1 MNRPLIRFATTALIA
16 ALGITTALAGSGGG
30 GTRIFVGESI
40 PVVDKAI
47 VKPAP
52 QQQPKTKPQSAS
64 PASKP
69 TRGSNSKPGP
79 KPGSKPRPA
88 EAAGVV
94 YYTDGF
100 ELDIGQAQ
108 QAAQELQPLIEQV
121 LQNMPSAEEIQELA
135 RQLQGPV
142 TQQVEQTMR
151 NMPSAGEIQEMA
163 RQLQGPVTQQVE
175 QTMRNMPSAGEI
187 QEMARQLQGPV
198 TQQVEQIM
206 QNMPGAE
213 EIQEMA
219 RQLQGPVT
227 QQVEQAVQQLPQ
239 PMQEALNEPIIIT
252 PQSVNAGNSNGSK
265 SKRRSN
271 SKSKWTYGVP
281 GMTGG
286 DGNGPLIY
294 NP

>member
-1 MNRPLIRFATTALIA
+1 MNRPLIRFATTVLIA
-16 ALGITTALAGSGGG
+16 TLGITAAFAGSGG

-52 QQQPKTKPQSAS
+52 QPQPKNKPQQQSATRSNKSGSTTPATKPN
-64 PASKP
+64 PGPNSKP
-69 TRGSNSKPGP
+69 TPGPDP
-79 KPGSKPRPA
+79 KPGQKPRA
-88 EAAGVV
+88 TEAASVV

-100 ELDIGQAQ
+100 ELNIGQVQ
-108 QAAQELQPLIEQV
+108 QAAQELQPLVEQV
-121 LQNMPSAEEIQELA
+121 LQNMPSPE
-135 RQLQGPV
+135 
-142 TQQVEQTMR
+142 
-151 NMPSAGEIQEMA
+151 EIQEMA

-175 QTMRNMPSAGEI
+175 QAMRNMPS
-187 QEMARQLQGPV
+187 P
-198 TQQVEQIM
+198 
-206 QNMPGAE
+206 E
-213 EIQEMA
+213 EIQGMA

-239 PMQEALNEPIIIT
+239 QMQDALNEPIIIT
-252 PQSVNAGNSNGSK
+252 PQSVNSGNSNGSK
-265 SKRRSN
+265 SKRR

-286 DGNGPLIY
+286 NGDGPLIY

>member
-16 ALGITTALAGSGGG
+16 TLGITTAFAGSGG

-47 VKPAP
+47 VRPAP
-52 QQQPKTKPQSAS
+52 QPNQKTPPRQQSTTRSSKNSSTT
-64 PASKP
+64 PATRP
-69 TRGSNSKPGP
+69 TQGSNPKPGP
-79 KPGSKPRPA
+79 RPRTTT
-88 EAAGVV
+88 EAASVV
-94 YYTDGF
+94 YYTAGF
-100 ELDIGQAQ
+100 GVNIGQAQ

-121 LQNMPSAEEIQELA
+121 MQNMPSAE
-135 RQLQGPV
+135 
-142 TQQVEQTMR
+142 
-151 NMPSAGEIQEMA
+151 EIQEMA
-163 RQLQGPVTQQVE
+163 RQLQGPVTQQVK
-175 QTMRNMPSAGEI
+175 QT
-187 QEMARQLQGPV
+187 
-198 TQQVEQIM
+198 M
-206 QNMPGAE
+206 QNMPSAE

-252 PQSVNAGNSNGSK
+252 PQSVNSGNGNGSK
-265 SKRRSN
+265 SKRR
-271 SKSKWTYGVP
+271 SKWTYGVP

-286 DGNGPLIY
+286 EGNGPLIY

>member
-16 ALGITTALAGSGGG
+16 ALGITSAFAGSGG

-52 QQQPKTKPQSAS
+52 QPKPNTKPQQSTS
-64 PASKP
+64 PATKP
-69 TRGSNSKPGP
+69 TQGSNPKPGP
-79 KPGSKPRPA
+79 KPGPKPRST
-88 EAAGVV
+88 EAASVV

-100 ELDIGQAQ
+100 EVNIGQVQ
-108 QAAQELQPLIEQV
+108 QAAQELQPLVEQV
-121 LQNMPSAEEIQELA
+121 LQNMPS
-135 RQLQGPV
+135 
-142 TQQVEQTMR
+142 
-151 NMPSAGEIQEMA
+151 
-163 RQLQGPVTQQVE
+163 
-175 QTMRNMPSAGEI
+175 
-187 QEMARQLQGPV
+187 
-198 TQQVEQIM
+198 
-206 QNMPGAE
+206 AE

-227 QQVEQAVQQLPQ
+227 QQVEEAVQQLPE

-252 PQSVNAGNSNGSK
+252 PQSVNTGNGNSSK
-265 SKRRSN
+265 SKRR

-286 DGNGPLIY
+286 EGNGPLIY

>member
-1 MNRPLIRFATTALIA
+1 MNRPLIRFAATALIA
-16 ALGITTALAGSGGG
+16 TLGITTAFAGSGG

-52 QQQPKTKPQSAS
+52 QPKTNTKPQQSTS
-64 PASKP
+64 PAAKP
-69 TRGSNSKPGP
+69 THGSTNPKPGP
-79 KPGSKPRPA
+79 KPGQSPRPA
-88 EAAGVV
+88 EAASVV

-100 ELDIGQAQ
+100 EVNIGQVQ

-121 LQNMPSAEEIQELA
+121 LQNMPSAEQ
-135 RQLQGPV
+135 
-142 TQQVEQTMR
+142 
-151 NMPSAGEIQEMA
+151 IQEMA

-175 QTMRNMPSAGEI
+175 QAVQNMPS
-187 QEMARQLQGPV
+187 
-198 TQQVEQIM
+198 
-206 QNMPGAE
+206 AE

-252 PQSVNAGNSNGSK
+252 PQSVNAGNSSGSK
-265 SKRRSN
+265 SKRR

-286 DGNGPLIY
+286 VGNGPLIY

>member
-16 ALGITTALAGSGGG
+16 ALGITTAFAGSGGG
-30 GTRIFVGESI
+30 TRLFVGESI

-52 QQQPKTKPQSAS
+52 QPQPKTKPQQSTS
-64 PASKP
+64 PATKP
-69 TRGSNSKPGP
+69 TQGSTNPKPGP
-79 KPGSKPRPA
+79 KPGPKPRTT
-88 EAAGVV
+88 EAASVV

-100 ELDIGQAQ
+100 ELNIGQVQ

-121 LQNMPSAEEIQELA
+121 LQNMPSAEEIQE
-135 RQLQGPV
+135 
-142 TQQVEQTMR
+142 
-151 NMPSAGEIQEMA
+151 MA

-175 QTMRNMPSAGEI
+175 QA
-187 QEMARQLQGPV
+187 
-198 TQQVEQIM
+198 M
-206 QNMPGAE
+206 QNMPSAE

-227 QQVEQAVQQLPQ
+227 QQIEEAVQQLPQ

-252 PQSVNAGNSNGSK
+252 PQSVNAGNGSK
-265 SKRRSN
+265 SKRR

-286 DGNGPLIY
+286 EGNGPLIY

>member
-16 ALGITTALAGSGGG
+16 ALGITKAFAGSGG

-40 PVVDKAI
+40 PVVGKAI

-52 QQQPKTKPQSAS
+52 QPKTKPQQSTS
-64 PASKP
+64 PAAKP
-69 TRGSNSKPGP
+69 SQGSNPKPGP
-79 KPGSKPRPA
+79 KPGPKPRPT
-88 EAAGVV
+88 EAASVV

-100 ELDIGQAQ
+100 ELNIGQVQ

-121 LQNMPSAEEIQELA
+121 LQNMPS
-135 RQLQGPV
+135 
-142 TQQVEQTMR
+142 
-151 NMPSAGEIQEMA
+151 
-163 RQLQGPVTQQVE
+163 
-175 QTMRNMPSAGEI
+175 
-187 QEMARQLQGPV
+187 
-198 TQQVEQIM
+198 
-206 QNMPGAE
+206 AE

-239 PMQEALNEPIIIT
+239 PMQEMLNEPIIIT
-252 PQSVNAGNSNGSK
+252 PQSVNTGNSKSSK
-265 SKRRSN
+265 SKRS

-286 DGNGPLIY
+286 NGNGPLIY

>member
-1 MNRPLIRFATTALIA
+1 MNRPLIRFATTTLVA
-16 ALGITTALAGSGGG
+16 ALGITTAFAGSGGE
-30 GTRIFVGESI
+30 TRIFVGESI

-52 QQQPKTKPQSAS
+52 QPKQKTQPQQQSTSPATKPSQ
-64 PASKP
+64 
-69 TRGSNSKPGP
+69 GSNPKPGP
-79 KPGSKPRPA
+79 KPGPKPRTT
-88 EAAGVV
+88 EAASVV

-100 ELDIGQAQ
+100 ELNIGQVQ

-121 LQNMPSAEEIQELA
+121 LQNMPSAEEIQE
-135 RQLQGPV
+135 
-142 TQQVEQTMR
+142 
-151 NMPSAGEIQEMA
+151 MA

-175 QTMRNMPSAGEI
+175 Q
-187 QEMARQLQGPV
+187 V
-198 TQQVEQIM
+198 M
-206 QNMPGAE
+206 QNMPSAE

-239 PMQEALNEPIIIT
+239 PMQEMLNEPIIIT
-252 PQSVNAGNSNGSK
+252 PQSINPGNSKSSK
-265 SKRRSN
+265 SKRS
-271 SKSKWTYGVP
+271 SKSKWTYDVP

-286 DGNGPLIY
+286 NGNGPLIY

>member
-1 MNRPLIRFATTALIA
+1 MNRPLIRLATTALIA
-16 ALGITTALAGSGGG
+16 ALGITTAFAGSSGE
-30 GTRIFVGESI
+30 TRIFVGESI

-52 QQQPKTKPQSAS
+52 QPKQKTQPQQQSTSPATKPSQ
-64 PASKP
+64 
-69 TRGSNSKPGP
+69 GSNPKPGP
-79 KPGSKPRPA
+79 KPGPKPRTT
-88 EAAGVV
+88 EAASVV

-100 ELDIGQAQ
+100 EVNIGQVQ

-121 LQNMPSAEEIQELA
+121 LQ
-135 RQLQGPV
+135 
-142 TQQVEQTMR
+142 

-175 QTMRNMPSAGEI
+175 QAMRNMPSAG
-187 QEMARQLQGPV
+187 
-198 TQQVEQIM
+198 
-206 QNMPGAE
+206 

-239 PMQEALNEPIIIT
+239 PMQEMLNEPIIIT
-252 PQSVNAGNSNGSK
+252 PQSVSAGNSNGSK
-265 SKRRSN
+265 SKRR

-286 DGNGPLIY
+286 EGNGPLIY

>member
-16 ALGITTALAGSGGG
+16 TFGITAFAGSGG

-52 QQQPKTKPQSAS
+52 QQQPKNKPQQSTS
-64 PASKP
+64 PAAKP
-69 TRGSNSKPGP
+69 TQGSNPKPGP
-79 KPGSKPRPA
+79 KPGPKPRPA
-88 EAAGVV
+88 EAASVV

-100 ELDIGQAQ
+100 EVNIGQVQ
-108 QAAQELQPLIEQV
+108 QAAQELQPLLEQV
-121 LQNMPSAEEIQELA
+121 MQNMPSAD
-135 RQLQGPV
+135 
-142 TQQVEQTMR
+142 
-151 NMPSAGEIQEMA
+151 
-163 RQLQGPVTQQVE
+163 
-175 QTMRNMPSAGEI
+175 
-187 QEMARQLQGPV
+187 
-198 TQQVEQIM
+198 
-206 QNMPGAE
+206 

-239 PMQEALNEPIIIT
+239 PIQEMLNEPIIIT
-252 PQSVNAGNSNGSK
+252 PQSVDSGNSNGSK
-265 SKRRSN
+265 SKRRS
-271 SKSKWTYGVP
+271 KSKWTYDVP

-286 DGNGPLIY
+286 EGNGPLIY

>member
-1 MNRPLIRFATTALIA
+1 MNRPLIQFATTALIA
-16 ALGITTALAGSGGG
+16 TLGITTAFAGADG

-52 QQQPKTKPQSAS
+52 QPKQKTKQQQSTS
-64 PASKP
+64 PATKP
-69 TRGSNSKPGP
+69 TQGSTNPKQGTKPGP
-79 KPGSKPRPA
+79 KPRPA
-88 EAAGVV
+88 EAASVV

-100 ELDIGQAQ
+100 ELNIGQVQ

-121 LQNMPSAEEIQELA
+121 LQNMPSPEQIQEMA

-142 TQQVEQTMR
+142 TQQVQQAMQ
-151 NMPSAGEIQEMA
+151 NMPSAEEIQEMA
-163 RQLQGPVTQQVE
+163 RQLQGPVTQQV
-175 QTMRNMPSAGEI
+175 QQAMQNMPSPEQI

-206 QNMPGAE
+206 QNMPSPE
-213 EIQEMA
+213 QIQEMA

-227 QQVEQAVQQLPQ
+227 QQVEQTVQQLPQ
-239 PMQEALNEPIIIT
+239 PIQEMLNEPIIIT
-252 PQSVNAGNSNGSK
+252 PQSVNSGNSNGSK
-265 SKRRSN
+265 SKRRS
-271 SKSKWTYGVP
+271 KSQWTYGVP

-286 DGNGPLIY
+286 NGDGPLIY

>member
-16 ALGITTALAGSGGG
+16 ALGINTAFAGSNGG

-52 QQQPKTKPQSAS
+52 QPKPKSKPQGTA
-64 PASKP
+64 PAVKP
-69 TRGSNSKPGP
+69 TQDAKT
-79 KPGSKPRPA
+79 KPGSKPGPDPKPGPMPRPVN
-88 EAAGVV
+88 EVSSVV

-100 ELDIGQAQ
+100 EVNIGQVQ
-108 QAAQELQPLIEQV
+108 QAVQELQPLVEQV
-121 LQNMPSAEEIQELA
+121 LQNMPSAE
-135 RQLQGPV
+135 
-142 TQQVEQTMR
+142 
-151 NMPSAGEIQEMA
+151 EIQEMA

-175 QTMRNMPSAGEI
+175 QVLQNMPS
-187 QEMARQLQGPV
+187 
-198 TQQVEQIM
+198 
-206 QNMPGAE
+206 AE

-227 QQVEQAVQQLPQ
+227 QQVEQAVRQLPE

-252 PQSVNAGNSNGSK
+252 PQSVSTGGGSK
-265 SKRRSN
+265 SKRRS
-271 SKSKWTYGVP
+271 KWTYDIP

>member
-1 MNRPLIRFATTALIA
+1 MNRPLIRFATTTLVA
-16 ALGITTALAGSGGG
+16 ALGITTAFAGSGG
-30 GTRIFVGESI
+30 GTRIFAGESI

-52 QQQPKTKPQSAS
+52 QPQPKTKPQQSTS
-64 PASKP
+64 PAAKP
-69 TRGSNSKPGP
+69 TQGSNPKPGP
-79 KPGSKPRPA
+79 KPRPA
-88 EAAGVV
+88 EASSVV

-100 ELDIGQAQ
+100 EVNIGQVQ
-108 QAAQELQPLIEQV
+108 QAAQELQPLLDQV
-121 LQNMPSAEEIQELA
+121 LQNMPSAE
-135 RQLQGPV
+135 
-142 TQQVEQTMR
+142 
-151 NMPSAGEIQEMA
+151 EIQEMA

-175 QTMRNMPSAGEI
+175 QAMRNMPS
-187 QEMARQLQGPV
+187 
-198 TQQVEQIM
+198 
-206 QNMPGAE
+206 AE

-252 PQSVNAGNSNGSK
+252 PQSVNAGNSNSNGSK
-265 SKRRSN
+265 SKRRSR
-271 SKSKWTYGVP
+271 SKWTYGVP

-286 DGNGPLIY
+286 NGNGPLIY

>member
-1 MNRPLIRFATTALIA
+1 MNRPLIRFAMTALIA
-16 ALGITTALAGSGGG
+16 TLGITTAFAGSGGG
-30 GTRIFVGESI
+30 TRLFVGESI

-52 QQQPKTKPQSAS
+52 QPQPKTKPQQSTS
-64 PASKP
+64 PAAKP
-69 TRGSNSKPGP
+69 TQGSTNPKPGP
-79 KPGSKPRPA
+79 KPGPKPRTT
-88 EAAGVV
+88 EAASVV

-100 ELDIGQAQ
+100 EVNIGQVRQ
-108 QAAQELQPLIEQV
+108 TAQELQPLLDQV
-121 LQNMPSAEEIQELA
+121 LQNMPSAE
-135 RQLQGPV
+135 
-142 TQQVEQTMR
+142 
-151 NMPSAGEIQEMA
+151 EIQEMA

-198 TQQVEQIM
+198 TQQVEEVLR
-206 QNMPGAE
+206 NMPSDK

-227 QQVEQAVQQLPQ
+227 QQVEEAVQQLPQ

-252 PQSVNAGNSNGSK
+252 PQSANAGNSSSSK
-265 SKRRSN
+265 SKRR

>member
-16 ALGITTALAGSGGG
+16 TLGITTAFAGSGG

-52 QQQPKTKPQSAS
+52 QPKSNTKPQQSTS
-64 PASKP
+64 PAAKP
-69 TRGSNSKPGP
+69 THGSTNPKPGP
-79 KPGSKPRPA
+79 KPGPKPRTT
-88 EAAGVV
+88 EAASVV

-100 ELDIGQAQ
+100 ELNIGQVQ
-108 QAAQELQPLIEQV
+108 QAAQELQPLLDQV
-121 LQNMPSAEEIQELA
+121 LQNMPS
-135 RQLQGPV
+135 PK
-142 TQQVEQTMR
+142 
-151 NMPSAGEIQEMA
+151 EIQEMA

-175 QTMRNMPSAGEI
+175 Q
-187 QEMARQLQGPV
+187 V
-198 TQQVEQIM
+198 M
-206 QNMPGAE
+206 QNMPSPE

-227 QQVEQAVQQLPQ
+227 QQVEEAVQQLPQ
-239 PMQEALNEPIIIT
+239 PMQEVLNEPIIIT
-252 PQSVNAGNSNGSK
+252 PQSVNAGNSNSSK
-265 SKRRSN
+265 SKRR

-286 DGNGPLIY
+286 EGNGPLIY